1 MLKSLPVSITCCCCQ
16 VCFIYMNH
24 SYSSSVLC
32 SLSLFS
38 AHALPQPPFYFPTLV
53 AVSLWS
59 LLVCLSAGLPVHS
72 YSLPHVFTP
81 LPYRKQPFF
90 HCIYCV
96 EIPQPCCNYNI
107 CPAPLDLVSHFGPHA
122 RLTGDRPC
130 YWAHNKN
137 IVCLNFNKILGCHW
151 GPCDLGIISWCV
163 DWYSKNSRTQNR
175 GVERSAVRMC
185 HCCSLY
191 QWLVCHI
198 GICVSC
204 FSYFSWL
211 FVEGDD

>member
-1 MLKSLPVSITCCCCQ
+1 MLKLLPVSITCCCCQ

-59 LLVCLSAGLPVHS
+59 LLVCLSAGLLVHI

-81 LPYRKQPFF
+81 LPYRTQPFF

-107 CPAPLDLVSHFGPHA
+107 CPAPLDLVSHFGPDA

-130 YWAHNKN
+130 Y
-137 IVCLNFNKILGCHW
+137 
-151 GPCDLGIISWCV
+151 
-163 DWYSKNSRTQNR
+163 
-175 GVERSAVRMC
+175 
-185 HCCSLY
+185 
-191 QWLVCHI
+191 
-198 GICVSC
+198 
-204 FSYFSWL
+204 
-211 FVEGDD
+211 

>member
-1 MLKSLPVSITCCCCQ
+1 MLAYPSWLSDSFCLMFGSCRLCQIYSFQNIRLLTC
-16 VCFIYMNH
+16 M
-24 SYSSSVLC
+24 
-32 SLSLFS
+32 
-38 AHALPQPPFYFPTLV
+38 
-53 AVSLWS
+53 
-59 LLVCLSAGLPVHS
+59 
-72 YSLPHVFTP
+72 
-81 LPYRKQPFF
+81 
-90 HCIYCV
+90 

-107 CPAPLDLVSHFGPHA
+107 YPAPLDLVSHFGPDA

-198 GICVSC
+198 WVGVSW